1 MVEGLIGI
9 KLGMSRSVDKEGNL
23 RAVTVLR
30 AGPCTV
36 IQSKTQERDGYAAV
50 QLGLVEDKNPKKP
63 SKPRAGHF
71 AKSGSPV
78 VRVLREFKHDGGS
91 EIKEGDQVLVDIF
104 AAGEVVDVI
113 GTSKGRG
120 FQGVIRR
127 HGFTGGK
134 ASHGSMFHRRPGSI
148 GASSFPSRVV
158 KGQRM
163 PGHMGHARVTAK
175 RLTVVEADKDNN
187 LLVVRGAVP
196 GPRGGYVLIRKE
208 GFAATGTK
216 KE

>member
-1 MVEGLIGI
+1 MTMVEGLIGI
-9 KLGMSRSVDKEGNL
+9 KLGMSRSFDKEGNL
-23 RAVTVLR
+23 TAVTVLQ

-36 IQSKTQERDGYAAV
+36 IQRKSRDKDGYPAV
-50 QLGLVEDKNPKKP
+50 QLGLVEDKSAKKP
-63 SKPRAGHF
+63 NKPQTGHF
-71 AKSGSPV
+71 AKSGTPV
-78 VRVLREFKHDGGS
+78 VRVLREFKYDGAS
-91 EIKEGDQVLVDIF
+91 ELKEGDQVLVDIF
-104 AAGEVVDVI
+104 AAGETVDVI

-120 FQGVIRR
+120 FQGVIKR
-127 HGFTGGK
+127 HGFSGGK

-175 RLTVVEADKDNN
+175 RLTVVEADKEKN

-196 GPRGGYVLIRKE
+196 GPAGAYVLIRKE
-208 GFAATGTK
+208 SFAAK
-216 KE
+216 

>member
-1 MVEGLIGI
+1 MTVVEGLIGI
-9 KLGMSRSVDKEGNL
+9 KLGMSRSFDKEGNIM
-23 RAVTVLR
+23 AVTVLR

-36 IQSKTQERDGYAAV
+36 IQRKGQDKDGYTAV
-50 QLGLVEDKNPKKP
+50 QLGLVEDKGAKRPNKP
-63 SKPRAGHF
+63 QTGHF
-71 AKSGSPV
+71 AKSGTPV
-78 VRVLREFKHDGGS
+78 VRILREFKYDGAS
-91 EIKEGDQVLVDIF
+91 ELKEGDQVLADIF
-104 AAGEVVDVI
+104 QAGEKVAVV

-148 GASSFPSRVV
+148 GASSFPSRVL

-175 RLTVVEADKDNN
+175 RLTVVEADKENN
-187 LLVVRGAVP
+187 LLVVRGSVP
-196 GPRGGYVLIRKE
+196 GPKGSYVLIRKE
-208 GFAATGTK
+208 NFAAK
-216 KE
+216 